1 LHSRTGYNTIEKIE
15 ALTMAELAMVL
26 DNDFTKPRPPQGFTP
41 MSPEERKSYNE
52 WWQSL
57 SMRGRLEAY
66 RNGEV

>member
-1 LHSRTGYNTIEKIE
+1 
-15 ALTMAELAMVL
+15 MAELAMVL